1 MIHTNTKSTKFT
13 QLISILIP
21 ILITQ
26 ISVYAMSFFDI
37 MMSGQYDTV
46 SVAGVSIGSSL
57 WVPVYTG
64 LSGIFISLTPIVS
77 QLIGSKQT
85 KTVPFSVIQALY
97 LAVAIACLVLLIGAF
112 ALQPILQFMNLEPAV
127 RQIAHDY
134 LVALSIGVFPIFIYN
149 ALRAFIDALG
159 KTRVT
164 MVITLVALPINICL
178 NYLLIYGKFG
188 FPELGGV
195 GSGYATAITYWF
207 MALISILVVLNLHP
221 FSVFGIFRK
230 FYRISWNE
238 WGSLLKIGLPIGL
251 SLFFETS
258 IFSAVTLLMSVYDT
272 ITIASHQIAMNFA
285 TLLYM
290 IPLSISMALTIVVGF
305 EIGAKRYKDARDY
318 SFMGITLSLTMAF
331 ISATVIFLFREP
343 VASIYSQDQQVI
355 SLTMHFLL
363 YAIFFQISDAI
374 QAPIQGILRGYKDVT
389 IAFYMSLVSYWV
401 LGLPIGYILAN
412 FAHMGPEGYW
422 IGLISGLALGAIG
435 LAMRLRN
442 IQKKYSLRK
451 EQDHMNERPKESI
464 D

>member
-85 KTVPFSVIQALY
+85 KTVPFSVIQAVY

-112 ALQPILQFMNLEPAV
+112 ALQPILQFMNLEPTV

-149 ALRAFIDALG
+149 ALRAFIDSLG

-207 MALISILVVLNLHP
+207 MAAYFHSCCTKPSSFFSLWYFPKVLSNIL
-221 FSVFGIFRK
+221 
-230 FYRISWNE
+230 E
-238 WGSLLKIGLPIGL
+238 
-251 SLFFETS
+251 
-258 IFSAVTLLMSVYDT
+258 
-272 ITIASHQIAMNFA
+272 
-285 TLLYM
+285 
-290 IPLSISMALTIVVGF
+290 
-305 EIGAKRYKDARDY
+305 
-318 SFMGITLSLTMAF
+318 
-331 ISATVIFLFREP
+331 
-343 VASIYSQDQQVI
+343 
-355 SLTMHFLL
+355 
-363 YAIFFQISDAI
+363 
-374 QAPIQGILRGYKDVT
+374 
-389 IAFYMSLVSYWV
+389 
-401 LGLPIGYILAN
+401 
-412 FAHMGPEGYW
+412 
-422 IGLISGLALGAIG
+422 
-435 LAMRLRN
+435 
-442 IQKKYSLRK
+442 
-451 EQDHMNERPKESI
+451 
-464 D
+464 

>member
-331 ISATVIFLFREP
+331 ISATVIFLFGSR
-343 VASIYSQDQQVI
+343 
-355 SLTMHFLL
+355 
-363 YAIFFQISDAI
+363 
-374 QAPIQGILRGYKDVT
+374 
-389 IAFYMSLVSYWV
+389 
-401 LGLPIGYILAN
+401 
-412 FAHMGPEGYW
+412 
-422 IGLISGLALGAIG
+422 
-435 LAMRLRN
+435 
-442 IQKKYSLRK
+442 
-451 EQDHMNERPKESI
+451 
-464 D
+464 